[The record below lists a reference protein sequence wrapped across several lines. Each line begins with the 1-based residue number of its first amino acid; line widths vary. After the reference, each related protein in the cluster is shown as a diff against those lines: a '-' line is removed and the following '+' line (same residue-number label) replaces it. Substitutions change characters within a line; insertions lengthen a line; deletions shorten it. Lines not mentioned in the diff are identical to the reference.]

1 MVRKLSG
8 ALSALIIGLLAVIA
22 PLPAALGEPGS
33 ATPSTWDELVTT
45 ASQSGAVSAT
55 LSTKFTLTADAPV
68 LRIPAG
74 TQLTLTGSGEVTGA
88 DLPAIQVGK
97 GGSLTLA
104 GPSFTRTQFVVE
116 GTLAVSAGSIHDTAL
131 TGPVIFVKCGELNI
145 SGTAVFS
152 KNSSAPQG
160 GTLGPSGVVAKN
172 YAPITAYGGTI
183 NVSGGTIT
191 ENSGLQLGGAIG
203 VWGSAEQPAKLV
215 ISGGTLSKNI
225 VSHPKY
231 SGYGGAVYTEGATV
245 ELSGGTLSENATE
258 MGGAMALM
266 QSPFTMS
273 GGEVRGNSNGEYN
286 GAGGGILIDG
296 GTATFTGGTISGNTA
311 NGFGGGLNIRNANVS
326 ISGLTVTENTALKSG
341 GGISFGGTT
350 HAVINAAIMRGN
362 TATGFWGGG
371 AIYNDTKAQLTMY
384 NTVIR
389 NNQIKDMILVG
400 AGNRPPSAQGGG
412 LWNCPTGTTTM
423 NITRGVAIFD
433 NSAPD
438 AGKEKQY
445 RGAGDDFFSVAKHKY
460 NNPTPTEGQPVT
472 VTERMLG
479 GSPRAWFQDGS
490 AYGIH
495 TNWPTEKQ
503 LPRYR
508 EGGEN
513 TPIPFDQPITDNKAF
528 KSVPGTEAKTLAGV
542 LASVII
548 ENNNATNVGISG
560 GGITNNGKLIFGEDD
575 IWTLRVTKAWEG
587 DDAATRP
594 ESITLDVLVGGHK
607 LQEITL
613 TAAQQWTAEIANFPN
628 PTTLVDAATGKQL
641 PIEFREHGAENSP
654 YTLRTTA
661 TTADDGAKL
670 YTVALTNT
678 MSTEV
683 SVAKKWNDDA
693 APAGLRP
700 DKVTVE
706 LLDAGQPVGQSLE
719 LSAASGWAGTF
730 TDLPVYRE
738 GRKAVYSVREVQVPG
753 YTTVISGDAASG
765 YVITN
770 THTPPPPTT
779 EPPTPPTTPPT
790 TEPPTPPTTPPTP
803 SVPPTTEPPA
813 PPTTPPAPP
822 TTPPVPPT
830 TPPSVP
836 PTVPPSTPPVTPP
849 ASTPP
854 STPPANPPRI
864 VRTGSDARSGA
875 TVAGTALLAGLGIL
889 AWRRI
894 RTTR

>member
-1 MVRKLSG
+1 
-8 ALSALIIGLLAVIA
+8 
-22 PLPAALGEPGS
+22 
-33 ATPSTWDELVTT
+33 
-45 ASQSGAVSAT
+45 
-55 LSTKFTLTADAPV
+55 
-68 LRIPAG
+68 
-74 TQLTLTGSGEVTGA
+74 
-88 DLPAIQVGK
+88 
-97 GGSLTLA
+97 
-104 GPSFTRTQFVVE
+104 
-116 GTLAVSAGSIHDTAL
+116 
-131 TGPVIFVKCGELNI
+131 
-145 SGTAVFS
+145 
-152 KNSSAPQG
+152 
-160 GTLGPSGVVAKN
+160 
-172 YAPITAYGGTI
+172 
-183 NVSGGTIT
+183 
-191 ENSGLQLGGAIG
+191 
-203 VWGSAEQPAKLV
+203 
-215 ISGGTLSKNI
+215 
-225 VSHPKY
+225 
-231 SGYGGAVYTEGATV
+231 
-245 ELSGGTLSENATE
+245 
-258 MGGAMALM
+258 
-266 QSPFTMS
+266 
-273 GGEVRGNSNGEYN
+273 
-286 GAGGGILIDG
+286 
-296 GTATFTGGTISGNTA
+296 
-311 NGFGGGLNIRNANVS
+311 
-326 ISGLTVTENTALKSG
+326 
-341 GGISFGGTT
+341 
-350 HAVINAAIMRGN
+350 
-362 TATGFWGGG
+362 
-371 AIYNDTKAQLTMY
+371 MY

-389 NNQIKDMILVG
+389 NNQIKDMLLVG

-445 RGAGDDFFSVAKHKY
+445 RGAGDDFFSVAKHEY
-460 NNPTPTEGQPVT
+460 NNPIPTEGQPVT

-513 TPIPFDQPITDNKAF
+513 TPIPFGQPITDNKAF

-587 DDAATRP
+587 DDSATRP

-613 TAAQQWTAEIANFPN
+613 TAAQQWTADIPNFPN
-628 PTTLVDAATGKQL
+628 PTTLIDAATGKQL

-779 EPPTPPTTPPT
+779 EPPTPPSTPPT

-854 STPPANPPRI
+854 ANPPRI
-864 VRTGSDARSGA
+864 VRTGSDARSG
-875 TVAGTALLAGLGIL
+875 VALTATALVAGLGIL

>member
-45 ASQSGAVSAT
+45 ASQSGDISAT
-55 LSTKFTLTADAPV
+55 LSTKLTLTADAPV
-68 LRIPAG
+68 LRVTAG

-88 DLPAIQVGK
+88 DLPAIQVDK

-116 GTLAVSAGSIHDTAL
+116 GTLTVSAGSIHDTAL
-131 TGPVIFVKCGELNI
+131 TGPVIFVKGGELNI
-145 SGTAVFS
+145 SGTADFS
-152 KNSSAPQG
+152 RNSSAPQG
-160 GTLGPSGVVAKN
+160 GTLGPSGVTARK

-183 NVSGGTIT
+183 TVSGGTIT

-215 ISGGTLSKNI
+215 ISGGTLSKNT
-225 VSHPKY
+225 VSHPKFR
-231 SGYGGAVYTEGATV
+231 GYGGAVYTEGATV

-258 MGGAMALM
+258 VGGAMALM

-273 GGEVRGNSNGEYN
+273 GGEVRGNSNGEFA
-286 GAGGGILIDG
+286 GFGGGILIDG

-311 NGFGGGLNIRNANVS
+311 NGFGGGLNIQNSTVS

-389 NNQIKDMILVG
+389 NNQIKDMLLVG

-445 RGAGDDFFSVAKHKY
+445 RGAGDDFFSVAKHEFD
-460 NNPTPTEGQPVT
+460 NPTPVAGQPVT

-513 TPIPFDQPITDNKAF
+513 TPIPFGQPITDNKAF

-560 GGITNNGKLIFGEDD
+560 GGITNNGELIFGEGD
-575 IWTLRVTKAWEG
+575 IWKLRVTKGWEG

-607 LQEITL
+607 LQEVTL
-613 TAAQQWTAEIANFPN
+613 TAAQQWTADIPNFPN
-628 PTTLVDAATGKQL
+628 PATLIDAATGKQL

-661 TTADDGAKL
+661 TAAHDGAKL

-706 LLDAGQPVGQSLE
+706 LLDGGQPVGQSIE
-719 LSAASGWAGTF
+719 VSAANGWTGTF
-730 TDLPVYRE
+730 TNLPVYRE
-738 GRKAVYSVREVQVPG
+738 GRKAVYSVREVPVPG

-765 YVITN
+765 FVITN

-779 EPPTPPTTPPT
+779 EPPAPPTTPPV
-790 TEPPTPPTTPPTP
+790 PPTP
-803 SVPPTTEPPA
+803 SEPPTVPPTTPPTTEPPA
-813 PPTTPPAPP
+813 PPTTPP
-822 TTPPVPPT
+822 
-830 TPPSVP
+830 
-836 PTVPPSTPPVTPP
+836 STPPGTPP

-854 STPPANPPRI
+854 ATTPPATPPANPPRI

-875 TVAGTALLAGLGIL
+875 ALAGTALLAGLGIL
-889 AWRRI
+889 AWRRL
-894 RTTR
+894 RAER

>member
-1 MVRKLSG
+1 MTRKISG
-8 ALSALIIGLLAVIA
+8 ALIALIFGLLAAIA
-22 PLPAALGEPGS
+22 PLPTALGEPNPPGETT
-33 ATPSTWDELVTT
+33 ASTWDELITT
-45 ASQSGAVSAT
+45 ASQSGDISAT
-55 LSTKFTLTADAPV
+55 LSHKLGLSADAPV
-68 LRIPAG
+68 LRVPAG
-74 TQLTLTGSGEVTGA
+74 TQLTLTGSGEITGA
-88 DLPAIQVGK
+88 DLPAIQVDK

-116 GTLAVSAGSIHDTAL
+116 GTLTVSAGSIHDTAL
-131 TGPVIFVKCGELNI
+131 TGPVIFVKGGELNI
-145 SGTAVFS
+145 SGTADFS
-152 KNSSAPQG
+152 RNSSAPQG
-160 GTLGPSGVVAKN
+160 GTLGPSGVVAKK

-183 NVSGGTIT
+183 NVSGGTLT

-203 VWGSAEQPAKLV
+203 VWGSAEQPAKLA
-215 ISGGTLSKNI
+215 ISGGTLSKNT
-225 VSHPKY
+225 VSHPEFN
-231 SGYGGAVYTEGATV
+231 GLGGAVFTEGATV

-258 MGGAMALM
+258 IGGAMALM
-266 QSPFTMS
+266 HSPFTMS
-273 GGEVRGNSNGEYN
+273 GGEVRGNSNGIFR
-286 GAGGGILIDG
+286 GQGGGIHITG
-296 GTATFTGGTISGNTA
+296 GEAKFTGGIITGNESTVVGGGLHTSQATVTLAGTSFTNNISGESGGALAFRSNSQVTLTAGLISGNTS
-311 NGFGGGLNIRNANVS
+311 R
-326 ISGLTVTENTALKSG
+326 
-341 GGISFGGTT
+341 
-350 HAVINAAIMRGN
+350 
-362 TATGFWGGG
+362 GFWGGAG
-371 AIYNDTKAQLTMY
+371 IYNEKGSTLTIH
-384 NTVIR
+384 NAVIR
-389 NNQIKDMILVG
+389 NNEIAEMRLVG
-400 AGNRPPSAQGGG
+400 AGNRPPSPQGGG
-412 LWNCPTGTTTM
+412 VWNCPTGRTTM

-438 AGKEKQY
+438 AGTEKQY
-445 RGAGDDFFSVAKHKY
+445 KGAGDDFFSVAKHEFD
-460 NNPTPTEGQPVT
+460 NPTPVAGQPV
-472 VTERMLG
+472 VVSERMLG

-495 TNWPTEKQ
+495 TNWPAEKQ
-503 LPRYR
+503 LLRYQ
-508 EGGEN
+508 EGGQN
-513 TPIPFDQPITDNKAF
+513 TPVPFGQPINDNKAF
-528 KSVPGTEAKTLAGV
+528 KSVPSAEAKALAGQ

-548 ENNNATNVGISG
+548 ENNHATGIGISG
-560 GGITNNGKLIFGEDD
+560 GGIANNGELIFGEDD

-628 PTTLVDAATGKQL
+628 PATLIDAATGKQL

-719 LSAASGWAGTF
+719 LSAAGGWTGKF

-753 YTTVISGDAASG
+753 YTSVISGDAASG

-779 EPPTPPTTPPT
+779 EPPAPPTTPPAPPT

-813 PPTTPPAPP
+813 PPTTPP
-822 TTPPVPPT
+822 
-830 TPPSVP
+830 VP

-875 TVAGTALLAGLGIL
+875 ALAATALVAGLGIL

-894 RTTR
+894 RIER